1 MKIQTKCNYESL
13 QCLFSHQIPG
23 QVVENQQDNIHIPNM
38 VTEHKLVIEHHCW
51 LLYE

>member
-23 QVVENQQDNIHIPNM
+23 QVVENQQDNIHF
-38 VTEHKLVIEHHCW
+38 HCCRFLTW
-51 LLYE
+51 